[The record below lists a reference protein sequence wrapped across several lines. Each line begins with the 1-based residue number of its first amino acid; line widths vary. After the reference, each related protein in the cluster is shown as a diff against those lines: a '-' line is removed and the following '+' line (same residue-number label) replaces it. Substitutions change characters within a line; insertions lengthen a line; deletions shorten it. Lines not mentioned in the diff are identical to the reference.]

1 MSFFKKKHDEDKIDW
16 RDLDALP
23 TEIVSKED
31 LDALQRE
38 VVAEIESIQREAI
51 AHSDASGTQKPQS
64 LFYYHKYID
73 SKFNKGEFDI
83 DTYFTKKQNIID
95 RKYAEG
101 VSDLREEFTG
111 YKELIEKIREVDSR
125 LRRKINK
132 LDPTS
137 NKDLTAAGVYDD
149 TDAVESL
156 VNSIPE
162 DLDWNNLERS
172 EK

>member
-1 MSFFKKKHDEDKIDW
+1 MCLFKRKNDENEEDW
-16 RDLDALP
+16 RDIDALP
-23 TEIVSKED
+23 TEVVSKEE
-31 LDALQRE
+31 LDALQEE
-38 VVAEIESIQREAI
+38 VVSEIESIQKEAI
-51 AHSDASGTQKPQS
+51 ANSNATSSQKPQS

-73 SKFNKGEFDI
+73 AKFNKSDFGI
-83 DTYFTKKQNIID
+83 DTYFVRKQNIVD

-111 YKELIEKIREVDSR
+111 YKELIDKIREVDNR

-137 NKDLTAAGVYDD
+137 FKDLSVVGVYDD
-149 TDAVESL
+149 TSEIDDL

-162 DLDWNNLERS
+162 DLNWEELEGS
-172 EK
+172 VK